1 MANRFESSRY
11 VVAILA
17 TIGGATARAALTSL
31 FAFEY
36 PFMTFYPAV
45 MVSAWFGGFWPGVLC
60 TALSA
65 AIVDY
70 FWLTP
75 IRSMAVSSVSDGV
88 ALATFAGIGI
98 IVSALNDS
106 LLRGR
111 ARDRSMREEA
121 LISARELA
129 ILKDRLATELADMTR
144 LHELSARLLKEE
156 ELGAALHHVLDA
168 AVRLLNADNGHVQLV
183 EEGGKLRRIV
193 AHVGFS
199 QDFLDRFELIPGD
212 FSLSGMAIEQG
223 ERVIVEDVFAH
234 PQFTSIA
241 PRCATHGFISGQ
253 STPLVNGSGAVVG
266 VLSTHF
272 LRPHSP
278 SERELR
284 MLDLH
289 VRLAERLIE
298 RNRLLEREQA
308 ARASAEAANRTKDEF
323 LAIVS
328 HELRAPL
335 NAVLGWSEM
344 LRNDV
349 LDKHRRER
357 ALEVIY
363 TNAKRQRQLID
374 ELLDVG
380 RIMSGKVRLER
391 APVDLASVV
400 RNAIEMVQPLADAKH
415 IRLTFDADQL
425 PGSFYG
431 DVARLQQIL
440 GNLFSNAIKF
450 TLDGGAVH
458 TDVSRK
464 NGVVEIAVSDSG
476 IGIPREFLPHVFEPF
491 RQADGSTTRRHGGLG
506 LGLSI
511 VRHLVEAHAGSI
523 RVESGGE
530 GRGSTFTVRLP
541 VVAVYPSS
549 VDGRRATSPLERRP
563 GSLGST
569 LDGITTLVVDD
580 DHDSR
585 EVIVASLENAGATAL
600 AASSVQ
606 EALAVLRRHSVDVLL
621 ADIAMP
627 DEDGYSL
634 IRQVRDLES
643 SDMWP
648 ITAVALTAYAR
659 EDDRRLAMEAG
670 FQMHLAKPIDSQSL
684 VDAVARLHASMV
696 QSVGRRQSSH

>member
-1 MANRFESSRY
+1 MTNRFESSRY

-17 TIGGATARAALTSL
+17 TLGGATARAALTSV

-45 MVSAWFGGFWPGVLC
+45 MVSAWFGGLWPGVLC

-75 IRSMAVSSVSDGV
+75 FRSMAISSVGDGV
-88 ALATFAGIGI
+88 ALAIFAGIGI
-98 IVSALNDS
+98 VISALNDS

-111 ARDRSMREEA
+111 ARDRRMREEA
-121 LISARELA
+121 LSSARELA

-168 AVRLLNADNGHVQLV
+168 AVRLLNADNGHVQLL
-183 EEGGKLRRIV
+183 EEGGKLRRIA

-199 QDFLDRFELIPGD
+199 QDFLDRFELIPGG
-212 FSLSGMAIEQG
+212 FSLSSTAIELG

-253 STPLVNGSGAVVG
+253 STPLVNSSGVVVG
-266 VLSTHF
+266 ALSTHF

-298 RNRLLEREQA
+298 RSRLLEREQA

-400 RNAIEMVQPLADAKH
+400 RTGIEMVQPLADAKH
-415 IRLTFDADQL
+415 IRLTVDAEQL

-450 TLDGGAVH
+450 TPDGGAVH

-523 RVESGGE
+523 LVESAGE
-530 GRGSTFTVRLP
+530 GRGSTFTIRLP
-541 VVAVYPSS
+541 VVAVYPSI
-549 VDGRRATSPLERRP
+549 VDNPATSPLERHP
-563 GSLGST
+563 GSLVSM

-580 DHDSR
+580 DLDSR
-585 EVIVASLENAGATAL
+585 EVIVASLENAGATTL

-627 DEDGYSL
+627 NEDGYSL

-643 SDMWP
+643 SNAWP

-659 EDDRRLAMEAG
+659 EDDRRLAIEAG
-670 FQMHLAKPIDSQSL
+670 FQMHLAKPIDSHSL

-696 QSVGRRQSSH
+696 QSVGRPRTSH